1 MQSIWNVFNGL
12 SVRIEALACENQELR
27 KRNDTLNLQLLNIF
41 DKQESTFSDK
51 NQENERL
58 RKLYEE
64 LQTQNM
70 GVNALLE
77 QERSSKENIMKLM
90 ETQRRKNEEET
101 SLLREQ
107 AVSGM
112 GYQEPHVIL
121 SQCVFLIYNLVIFE

>member
-70 GVNALLE
+70 CVNALLE

-90 ETQRRKNEEET
+90 ETQRRKNEEEA

-112 GYQEPHVIL
+112 GYQEPLVIL
-121 SQCVFLIYNLVIFE
+121 SQCVFLIYN